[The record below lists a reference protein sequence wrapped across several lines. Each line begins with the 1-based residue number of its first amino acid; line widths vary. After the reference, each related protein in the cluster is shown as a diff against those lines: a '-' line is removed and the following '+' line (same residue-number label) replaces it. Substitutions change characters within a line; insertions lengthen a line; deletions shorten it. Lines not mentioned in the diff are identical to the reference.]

1 MQRVTPNCTIWR
13 GIASKVRKGLFFI
26 NDPFAVRSF
35 SAVPLAAAAKLYKP
49 EIPCDFQKWAS
60 IGFCRT
66 SKFASGFNPLQ
77 PKPLDSIVD
86 IQRLKDRYPEDIA
99 SIWDDV
105 MSR

>member
-13 GIASKVRKGLFFI
+13 GIASK
-26 NDPFAVRSF
+26 
-35 SAVPLAAAAKLYKP
+35 
-49 EIPCDFQKWAS
+49 KWAS
-60 IGFCRT
+60 IGFSRT

-99 SIWDDV
+99 SIWDDPILCDSFV
-105 MSR
+105 EGKWIHYNVCSRDDRMWNDWILSCKLVARVLVV